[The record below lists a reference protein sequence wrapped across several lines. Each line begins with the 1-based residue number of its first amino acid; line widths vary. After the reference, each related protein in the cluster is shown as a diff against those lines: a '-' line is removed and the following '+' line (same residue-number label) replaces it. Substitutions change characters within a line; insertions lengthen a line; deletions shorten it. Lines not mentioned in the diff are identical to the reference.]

1 MNLKYTEQELVSR
14 IVSNLENEND
24 SPHYVIGY
32 LSSMLSVIAAK
43 SPVALDYIS
52 ETLDYTNL
60 PNDWGMVRRVVWR

>member
-1 MNLKYTEQELVSR
+1 MMNFKYTEQEIVSK

-43 SPVALDYIS
+43 SLIARDYIN

-60 PNDWGMVRRVVWR
+60 PNE